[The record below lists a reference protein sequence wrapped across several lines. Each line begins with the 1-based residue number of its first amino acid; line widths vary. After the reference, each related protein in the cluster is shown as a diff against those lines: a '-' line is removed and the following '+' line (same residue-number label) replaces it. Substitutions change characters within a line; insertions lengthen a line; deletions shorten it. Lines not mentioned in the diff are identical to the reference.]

1 MKKIKTYFDD
11 YFHSLD
17 ITLPQGDLSSPDL
30 DKDYEIRKEGWTI
43 QYNFGEQDGKRYMEF
58 YASHRMTNDRHK
70 RVWEDGRVEGL
81 PVPLDF
87 VLVPSR
93 PIRRPKKHREKAR

>member
-11 YFHSLD
+11 YFYSWD

-30 DKDYEIRKEGWTI
+30 DKDYEIRKAGWI
-43 QYNFGEQDGKRYMEF
+43 IRYKFGVQDGKVYMDF
-58 YASHRMTNDRHK
+58 YASHRMTNDRHE

-81 PVPLDF
+81 PAPLGF
-87 VLVPSR
+87 VLLPSK
-93 PIRRPKKHREKAR
+93 PTGRPKKHRN